1 MVHVSS
7 LPVKKIYIDTR
18 NRVNAMSTSAS
29 NFTWELPRTV
39 YFPDPTICVLSD
51 ICIPHNW

>member
-7 LPVKKIYIDTR
+7 LPVKKVYIDTR
-18 NRVNAMSTSAS
+18 NRVNPMSTSAS
-29 NFTWELPRTV
+29 SFTWELPRTV